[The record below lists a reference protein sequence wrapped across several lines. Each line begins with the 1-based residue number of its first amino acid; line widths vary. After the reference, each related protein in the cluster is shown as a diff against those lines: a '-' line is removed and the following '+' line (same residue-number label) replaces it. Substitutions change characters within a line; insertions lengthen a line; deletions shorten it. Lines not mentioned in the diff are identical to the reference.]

1 MATCS
6 MCGKTVSRF
15 DLFKGVCDD
24 CHAQKRMQD
33 SARRTEEIER
43 EELER
48 DAAEARAV
56 EVNERAA
63 RMILTT
69 ETAHNLAVAERLG
82 IVAAEYVLGMN
93 LFRDFAAS
101 VRDVVGGR
109 SATMQ
114 RGLREA
120 REAALSELKRD
131 AAALGAD
138 AVVGIDLDY
147 SEISGAGKNML
158 FLVASGTAVKLA

>member
-6 MCGKTVSRF
+6 MCGKSVSRF
-15 DLFKGVCDD
+15 DLFQGVCDD
-24 CHAQKRMQD
+24 CHAQKRKQD

-43 EELER
+43 EKLER
-48 DAAEARAV
+48 EAAEARGA
-56 EVNERAA
+56 EIDRRAA

-69 ETAHNLAVAERLG
+69 ETAHNLVVAERLG

-93 LFRDFAAS
+93 LFRDIAAS

-120 REAALSELKRD
+120 REAALEELKRD

-138 AVVGIDLDY
+138 AIVGIDLDY

>member
-6 MCGKTVSRF
+6 VCGKPASRF
-15 DLFKGVCDD
+15 DLFRGVCDD
-24 CHAQKRMQD
+24 C
-33 SARRTEEIER
+33 RTEQARNAAATRQQAEEEAER
-43 EELER
+43 AEAELEASLSR
-48 DAAEARAV
+48 I
-56 EVNERAA
+56 
-63 RMILTT
+63 ILTT
-69 ETAHNLAVAERLG
+69 ETAHNLPVEERLG

-93 LFRDFAAS
+93 LFRDLATS
-101 VRDVVGGR
+101 IRDVVGGR

-120 REAALSELKRD
+120 REAALEELKRE
-131 AAALGAD
+131 AAMLGAD

-158 FLVASGTAVKLA
+158 FLVASGTAVKLASK